1 MSPTQTRQ
9 CGFIYLASQSP
20 RRRELLASLDL
31 EVRILSADIDEHR
44 EAGEAPDAY
53 VQRLAIAKARAGD
66 TLRSGPMAPVLGAD
80 TVVVAGDRVMGKP
93 SSRDDAVDMLGA
105 LSGRSHWVHTG
116 VAVVS
121 AAAQAV
127 AISSTEVWFR
137 EISVAERH
145 EYWGTGEPTDKAG
158 GYAIQGFG
166 ALFVTEIRG
175 SYSGV
180 MGLPLYET
188 AVLLQQFGYK
198 FPGI

>member
-1 MSPTQTRQ
+1 MSPKQARQ
-9 CGFIYLASQSP
+9 RGFIYLASQSP
-20 RRRELLASLDL
+20 RRRELLAGLGLD
-31 EVRILSADIDEHR
+31 VRILNTDIDEQQK
-44 EAGEAPDAY
+44 AGEVPDAY

-66 TLRSGPMAPVLGAD
+66 TQRSGPMAPVLGAD

-93 SSRDDAVDMLGA
+93 ASRDDAVDMLA
-105 LSGRSHWVHTG
+105 TLSGRSHWVHTG

-121 AAAQAV
+121 AADEAV
-127 AISSTEVWFR
+127 TTSSTEVWFR

-145 EYWGTGEPTDKAG
+145 EYWATGEPVDKAG

-175 SYSGV
+175 SYTGV
-180 MGLPLYET
+180 MGLPLFET
-188 AVLLQQFGYK
+188 ARLLQEFGYK